1 VIELIDTSAWI
12 EFLRRTGSPA
22 HHAVR
27 HALREHPGDIA
38 TTEPVV
44 LELLAGAS
52 NPAAFGQLDRL
63 TSGLQLLTVD
73 NVSDYRDAALT
84 YRAARTGGRTV
95 RRLLDCLIAA
105 VALRTGATIV
115 HRDRDFDVL
124 AETLPDLRV
133 RSLV

>member
-1 VIELIDTSAWI
+1 MRRYS
-12 EFLRRTGSPA
+12 LRT
-22 HHAVR
+22 
-27 HALREHPGDIA
+27 ALREHPGDIA
-38 TTEPVV
+38 TTEPV

-52 NPAAFGQLDRL
+52 SPAAFGQLDRL

-73 NVSDYRDAALT
+73 NVNDYRDAALT

-95 RRLLDCLIAA
+95 PRLLDCLIAA